1 MKSYVI
7 ISGFNIHDNNRGTA
21 ALSYGSVSFLA
32 EHQNLKKDDII
43 MVPHAVKK
51 WWKYG
56 DIQDIVECK
65 NGVFTITH
73 FHYFYLE
80 AKLLMMLG
88 VVLPFTRFGKMMRN
102 LKYVAAINGGDGFSD
117 IYGTSSFRG
126 RLKETLFAIKLG
138 KEVVQLPQ
146 TIGPFTNS
154 ANYNLAKDILRYSSK
169 VYIRDDRFADELANM
184 QVEYSLV
191 NDLSSFMMPQPFDIE
206 IKNNAIGLNISGL
219 TYSNKFRDLS
229 GQFDHYPALCYK
241 IVEYFQKI
249 YKPIYLISH
258 TYNYTAPISNQDDM
272 VSARDFYSCLKNKEG
287 VYLIDRDLTSPQTKF
302 VISQMS
308 FFIGTRMHANFAAIF
323 TKVPVFGLAYSY
335 KFEGAF
341 NRNGIYGQTAMINN
355 ISIEDINDIVKKIS
369 TIYENTI
376 AKK

>member
-51 WWKYG
+51 CWKYK

-65 NGVFTITH
+65 NGTFTITH
-73 FHYFYLE
+73 FHYFFLE
-80 AKLLMMLG
+80 AKLLMMFG

-146 TIGPFTNS
+146 TIGPFTDS

-169 VYIRDDRFADELANM
+169 VYIRDDCFTDELGNM
-184 QVEYSLV
+184 EVEYSLV
-191 NDLSSFMMPQPFDIE
+191 NDLS
-206 IKNNAIGLNISGL
+206 
-219 TYSNKFRDLS
+219 
-229 GQFDHYPALCYK
+229 AL
-241 IVEYFQKI
+241 
-249 YKPIYLISH
+249 
-258 TYNYTAPISNQDDM
+258 
-272 VSARDFYSCLKNKEG
+272 
-287 VYLIDRDLTSPQTKF
+287 
-302 VISQMS
+302 
-308 FFIGTRMHANFAAIF
+308 
-323 TKVPVFGLAYSY
+323 
-335 KFEGAF
+335 
-341 NRNGIYGQTAMINN
+341 
-355 ISIEDINDIVKKIS
+355 
-369 TIYENTI
+369 
-376 AKK
+376 

>member
-1 MKSYVI
+1 MNNYVI
-7 ISGFNIHDNNRGTA
+7 ISGFNIHDSNRGTA

-32 EHQNLKKDDII
+32 EYQNLRKDDII
-43 MVPHAVKK
+43 VVPHSVKK
-51 WWKYG
+51 WWKYK

-65 NGVFTITH
+65 NGTFTITH
-73 FHYFYLE
+73 FHYFFLE
-80 AKLLMMLG
+80 AKLLMMFG
-88 VVLPFTRFGKMMRN
+88 VVLPFTRFGKIMCN

-117 IYGTSSFRG
+117 IYGTSSFQG

-146 TIGPFTNS
+146 TIGPFTDS

-169 VYIRDDRFADELANM
+169 VYIRDDCFTDELGNM
-184 QVEYSLV
+184 EVEYSLV
-191 NDLSSFMMPQPFDIE
+191 NDLSAFMMPQPFDIE
-206 IKNNAIGLNISGL
+206 IEKNAIGLNISGL
-219 TYSNKFRDLS
+219 TYSNKFGDLS

-241 IVEYFQKI
+241 IIEYFQNI
-249 YKPIYLISH
+249 DKPVYLISH
-258 TYNYTAPISNQDDM
+258 TYNYTNPISNQDDM
-272 VSARDFYSCLKNKEG
+272 VSTREFYSRLKNKES
-287 VYLIDRDLTSPQTKF
+287 VYLIDRDLTSPQTKY

-355 ISIEDINDIVKKIS
+355 ISIEDIGDIVKKIS
-369 TIYENTI
+369 TTYERSIVKN
-376 AKK
+376 